1 MYIPVV
7 QINDPEDT
15 NRDLQADASSNLPVR
30 PPRLQYRVQQSQQ
43 ILREEF

>member
-1 MYIPVV
+1 MYVPVV

-15 NRDLQADASSNLPVR
+15 NRDLQANDSSNSPVR
-30 PPRLQYRVQQSQQ
+30 PPKLQYLVQQSQQ